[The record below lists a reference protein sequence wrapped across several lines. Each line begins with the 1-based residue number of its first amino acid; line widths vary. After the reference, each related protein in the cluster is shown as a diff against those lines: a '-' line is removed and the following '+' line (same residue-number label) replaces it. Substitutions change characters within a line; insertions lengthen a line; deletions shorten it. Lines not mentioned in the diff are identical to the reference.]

1 MNQSSGKGADIPQ
14 TYIEAVLYLP
24 DPPFFFGG
32 GGGGFS
38 AQD

>member
-1 MNQSSGKGADIPQ
+1 MNQSSGKGGADIPQ

-32 GGGGFS
+32 GGFS